1 MAKEPR
7 NLDDRVVAI
16 TGAARGIGLA
26 TARACAA
33 KGMKVAIG
41 DLDEAEAKSAAE
53 RVGPAPWASR
63 ST

>member
-7 NLDDRVVAI
+7 DLTDKVVSI

-26 TARACAA
+26 TARACEAN
-33 KGMKVAIG
+33 GMKVAIG
-41 DLDEAEAKSAAE
+41 DLDEATAGRRRAGG
-53 RVGPAPWASR
+53 VGAVGSG